1 MANITI
7 TMIPSRSVMPI
18 SGHQCAL
25 GTTDREAAIVRD
37 RAFGTGLV
45 LGTTPAYQGVFPGPD
60 AWSPPI

>member
-1 MANITI
+1 MADITT

-18 SGHQCAL
+18 SGRTCAV
-25 GTTDREAAIVRD
+25 GTTGREAAVVRD

-45 LGTTPAYQGVFPGPD
+45 LGTTVAYQGAFPGPD